1 MPRSNLE
8 TLVGELQQL
17 VDTIPAGDWGL
28 WKHSQPTKAL
38 MLQFEIDLE
47 DLKDGWANKAYTGEK
62 SLEAQAQAA
71 YLEGIPAI
79 VDSLVRREAD
89 ED

>member
-1 MPRSNLE
+1 MPRSNLDK
-8 TLVGELQQL
+8 LVGELQHL

-28 WKHSQPTKAL
+28 WKQSMPTKAL
-38 MLQFEIDLE
+38 LKQFEIDLE
-47 DLKDGWANKAYTGEK
+47 DLKDGWANKAYTGDK

-71 YLEGIPAI
+71 YLEGIPDI